1 MSYNYSL
8 VKKSKNKSSKK
19 NKLFIKPPAKNTY
32 PTSVDKHMKRYGLSH
47 NHYQY
52 RNIKGETCFW
62 VIRYEP
68 GELNGNSKKVLV
80 PMSFCKATNT
90 WEKGSWPKDRPLFQ
104 ENFLKNAADGDE
116 VVIVEG
122 EKAVQA
128 LTKLKK
134 FKHIVTWSGGSNAVH
149 QTDFTALRNKKIIL
163 WPDNDEEGFK
173 SMQHVG
179 KILIDNE
186 ITEDIN
192 WIKPLKELPTGWDVA
207 DLVVRDESWPIEAL
221 QNATREVIDKMI
233 KAQEEFIPNKET
245 WDEIDAQ
252 YVERE
257 LKEKV
262 TEFNKNYVYV
272 RDRKEFFEINTY
284 KFLDKNQVNDWYRH
298 LTKNMADQLLKN
310 PELIKVHS
318 YLTHAALPSGVVDI
332 KQNQIAGVAPGRY
345 LNNFKGSTVEAIEAT
360 AAVDKENLGRIL
372 GYFNWLLPNWQT
384 VSQIIAYIIKF
395 PGQKIKWAT
404 LIVSKTEGVG
414 KGLLAQLIQGML
426 GADNVEINVSHSQ
439 MTNKHSTI
447 IEGKQLI
454 ILNEVL
460 ISGTGLEK
468 KEITNK
474 MKSLFTDATI
484 VIEPKG
490 KPQITI
496 PNFCNF
502 IIFSNDEGCMHLNNE
517 SRRYFVDFIER
528 TAEEIMKM
536 LEESGVKDL
545 ILAAL
550 DGDGIKHLKYH
561 FMNNVEIED
570 TKIFHQR
577 APVTK
582 SMLEMVDKSRPEAI
596 RLLDTALKDNMPPFK
611 NFYPDYQ
618 DGANTV
624 DLNAPEIWI
633 RDQNDAQRSIPQF
646 SGMVIR
652 DEFYEFL
659 KGHKKYQN
667 LFLNLDILEDWIK
680 EKAIPWPNGELT
692 KQIVFKDSSEQ
703 VSSRPRAYLIK
714 DLKFPAQMM
723 PKQMSE
729 AGVQNYARVRLSEM
743 TAGQLGAVHQTLSYG
758 VVGRNTFNTL
768 YKGYYENVND
778 QSDNKDESLKV
789 SEY

>member
-1 MSYNYSL
+1 
-8 VKKSKNKSSKK
+8 
-19 NKLFIKPPAKNTY
+19 
-32 PTSVDKHMKRYGLSH
+32 
-47 NHYQY
+47 
-52 RNIKGETCFW
+52 
-62 VIRYEP
+62 
-68 GELNGNSKKVLV
+68 
-80 PMSFCKATNT
+80 
-90 WEKGSWPKDRPLFQ
+90 
-104 ENFLKNAADGDE
+104 
-116 VVIVEG
+116 
-122 EKAVQA
+122 
-128 LTKLKK
+128 
-134 FKHIVTWSGGSNAVH
+134 
-149 QTDFTALRNKKIIL
+149 
-163 WPDNDEEGFK
+163 
-173 SMQHVG
+173 
-179 KILIDNE
+179 
-186 ITEDIN
+186 
-192 WIKPLKELPTGWDVA
+192 
-207 DLVVRDESWPIEAL
+207 
-221 QNATREVIDKMI
+221 
-233 KAQEEFIPNKET
+233 
-245 WDEIDAQ
+245 
-252 YVERE
+252 
-257 LKEKV
+257 
-262 TEFNKNYVYV
+262 
-272 RDRKEFFEINTY
+272 
-284 KFLDKNQVNDWYRH
+284 
-298 LTKNMADQLLKN
+298 
-310 PELIKVHS
+310 
-318 YLTHAALPSGVVDI
+318 
-332 KQNQIAGVAPGRY
+332 
-345 LNNFKGSTVEAIEAT
+345 
-360 AAVDKENLGRIL
+360 
-372 GYFNWLLPNWQT
+372 
-384 VSQIIAYIIKF
+384 
-395 PGQKIKWAT
+395 
-404 LIVSKTEGVG
+404 
-414 KGLLAQLIQGML
+414 
-426 GADNVEINVSHSQ
+426 
-439 MTNKHSTI
+439 
-447 IEGKQLI
+447 
-454 ILNEVL
+454 
-460 ISGTGLEK
+460 
-468 KEITNK
+468 
-474 MKSLFTDATI
+474 
-484 VIEPKG
+484 
-490 KPQITI
+490 
-496 PNFCNF
+496 
-502 IIFSNDEGCMHLNNE
+502 MHLNNE